1 MPPRARSFFAQK
13 HMEDAAKHL
22 KIVGNARRQQSDS
35 DRQIYEKFHTTL
47 ALISGGTIALSV
59 TFLGYLKT
67 GTLPVHYK
75 GLLVGSWAC
84 FITCMI
90 VSLFYI
96 VFNAHYG
103 FHFMER
109 EYYEAYQ
116 QKLETEVRDVDEIG
130 DVANLETPE
139 QKERFKASRRENVSR
154 SQGVIAHH
162 KVRQKIYEWLFTWCA
177 RLSYTGFVGGLILL
191 LLFAIKNM

>member
-1 MPPRARSFFAQK
+1 MG
-13 HMEDAAKHL
+13 D
-22 KIVGNARRQQSDS
+22 ARRQLSDS
-35 DRQIYEKFHTTL
+35 DRQIYEKFHTNL

-59 TFLGYLKT
+59 TFLGYLKA
-67 GTLPVHYK
+67 GTTPVHYK
-75 GLLVGSWAC
+75 GLPVGSWTC

-96 VFNAHYG
+96 VFNTNYG

-116 QKLETEVRDVDEIG
+116 EKLETEVRDVDEIG
-130 DVANLETPE
+130 DVANLETTE
-139 QKERFKASRRENVSR
+139 QKERFKASRRANVSR
-154 SQGVIAHH
+154 SQEHVDHH
-162 KVRQKIYEWLFTWCA
+162 KVRQQIYQWLWIWCA
-177 RLSYTGFVGGLILL
+177 RLSYTGFLGGLILL